1 MHPNVPSIFDT
12 YKSFENDGPELNLR
26 ILKPLDANTCSS
38 VFHVY
43 AENIQPNA
51 GAPAQADGNCA
62 AKLAFRHDGLEV
74 HCTLAPDFAPRLLG
88 VSSKPEIG
96 ASLYLME
103 YLAPP
108 AYNTEGWVTLSSLVG
123 SDGISLIMKVFY
135 QGVVLEL

>member
-1 MHPNVPSIFDT
+1 MDPNVPSIFDT

-62 AKLAFRHDGLEV
+62 AKLAFRHYGLEV
-74 HCTLAPDFAPRLLG
+74 NRTLAPDFAPRLLG
-88 VSSKPEIG
+88 VS
-96 ASLYLME
+96 
-103 YLAPP
+103 
-108 AYNTEGWVTLSSLVG
+108 LSSLTTPWIG
-123 SDGISLIMKVFY
+123 SK
-135 QGVVLEL
+135 LEKICSALDTFIKARLMDICVKR